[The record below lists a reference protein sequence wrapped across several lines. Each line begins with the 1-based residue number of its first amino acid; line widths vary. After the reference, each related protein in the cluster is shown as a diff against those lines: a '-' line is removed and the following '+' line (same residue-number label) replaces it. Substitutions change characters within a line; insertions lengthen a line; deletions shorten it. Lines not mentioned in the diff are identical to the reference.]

1 MGTGYKIKICG
12 IKDLATLE
20 LCVDLQVDFVGL
32 NFSPRSPRQIH
43 EGTAESLLKIRNKP
57 GFPKLVFL
65 FFENSPTEIQS
76 LKDKF
81 QPDLIQLIRGDKFL
95 TTELWENLTEKKSL
109 LPAIRIQEKVTS
121 DEDLEPKS
129 DLVILDSYKK
139 DFGGGTGHSFPWE
152 YVTSVKRPFLLAGG
166 ITPTNVKSALETVH
180 PYGIDVASGVETDE
194 KKDPNKIKELV
205 HNVRTL

>member
-32 NFSPRSPRQIH
+32 NFSPRSPRGITQ
-43 EGTAESLLKIRNKP
+43 ETAESLLQLRKRP

-65 FFENSPTEIQS
+65 FFENSISEIQN
-76 LKDKF
+76 LNTDF
-81 QPDLIQLIRGDKFL
+81 QPDLVQLIRGDKFL
-95 TTELWENLTEKKSL
+95 TKELWDNLTEKKSL

-129 DLVILDSYKK
+129 DLVILDSYHK
-139 DFGGGTGHSFPWE
+139 DLGGGSGYSFPWE

-166 ITPTNVKSALETVH
+166 ITPENVKTALETVH
-180 PYGIDVASGVETDE
+180 PYGIDVASGVETNG
-194 KKDPNKIKELV
+194 KKDPNKIKTLV
-205 HNVRTL
+205 QNVRTL

>member
-43 EGTAESLLKIRNKP
+43 EGTAESLLKIRNNS

-65 FFENSPTEIQS
+65 FFENSPSEIQS
-76 LKDKF
+76 LKNSLK
-81 QPDLIQLIRGDKFL
+81 PDLIQLIRGDKFL
-95 TTELWENLTEKKSL
+95 TQELWEDLTETKSL
-109 LPAIRIQEKVTS
+109 LPAIRIQEIVTS

-129 DLVILDSYKK
+129 DLVILDSYNKN
-139 DFGGGTGHSFPWE
+139 FGGGTGHTFPWE

-166 ITPTNVKSALETVH
+166 ITPTNVKTALETVR
-180 PYGIDVASGVETDE
+180 PYGIDVASGVETDG

-205 HNVRTL
+205 HNVRKL